1 MKSFEEGKKDDA
13 YSNLI
18 NQEYALVIDGK
29 SANRLIDLCYSFE
42 MDPLSP
48 SLGKSED
55 IQQAYF
61 YGLLIDGRY
70 TDLKFFLKRNQKV
83 FP

>member
-1 MKSFEEGKKDDA
+1 MKNFEEGKKDDA

-18 NQEYALVIDGK
+18 HQEYALVIDGK

-48 SLGKSED
+48 SIEKSEA
-55 IQQAYF
+55 IQ
-61 YGLLIDGRY
+61 
-70 TDLKFFLKRNQKV
+70 
-83 FP
+83 